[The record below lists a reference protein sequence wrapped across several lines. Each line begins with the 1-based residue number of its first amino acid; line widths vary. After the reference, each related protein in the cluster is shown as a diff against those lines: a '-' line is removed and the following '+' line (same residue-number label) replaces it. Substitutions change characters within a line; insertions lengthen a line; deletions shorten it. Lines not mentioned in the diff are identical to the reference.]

1 MCVKHDILATLS
13 YFDIFDYPLTQIEIT
28 QFLKNNYSQLEIA
41 KALNSLSLE
50 TWIYKFDDLYTLQ
63 SNHALINRRREGNKR
78 ARNMLKTAQKIAGFL
93 SAFPFVKGI
102 AVSGS
107 LSKNCADEK
116 ADIDFFIITEANR
129 LWLART
135 FMMIFRKFAVLV
147 NKQDWFC
154 MNYYV
159 DETALEIEEKNI
171 YTAIEIATLLPF
183 RGIKT
188 FHEFFKRNS
197 WTRNLLPNH
206 TLRVSYVEETKNPFF
221 KKLVE
226 FLFRN
231 RFGDLIGYIFMK
243 WTDSRYKKKQKKG
256 KLNARGWA
264 ISLIATKHCA
274 KMNPVIF
281 QKSIVDTYQKKIF
294 NLLNRYE
301 NNAKNVL

>member
-1 MCVKHDILATLS
+1 LCVKHDILATLS

-28 QFLKNNYSQLEIA
+28 QFLKNTYSQREITR
-41 KALNSLSLE
+41 ALNSLSLE
-50 TWIYKFDDLYTLQ
+50 TWIYKFDELYTLQ
-63 SNHALINRRREGNKR
+63 NNHALINRRREGNKK

-135 FMMIFRKFAVLV
+135 FMMLFRKLAVLFK
-147 NKQDWFC
+147 KQDWFC

-183 RGIKT
+183 RGNKP
-188 FHEFFKRNS
+188 FQEFFKQNN
-197 WTRNLLPNH
+197 WTKNLLPNH
-206 TLRVSYVEETKNPFF
+206 TLRVSYVEETRNPFF
-221 KKLVE
+221 KRFVE
-226 FLFRN
+226 FLLRN
-231 RFGDLIGYIFMK
+231 RLGDLLGYVFMK
-243 WTDSRYKKKQKKG
+243 WTDLRYKKKEKRRKVNEKG
-256 KLNARGWA
+256 WL

-274 KMNPVIF
+274 KMNPALF

-294 NLLNRYE
+294 NLFRRYE
-301 NNAKNVL
+301 NNTKNVL